1 MAWLKWRTATHH
13 REDIMA
19 TTERQEQN
27 QNPRKRAGVAEIDPV
42 CGMKVEGNNPDL
54 SVKYEGKQYRFCSQI
69 CQDRFRSDP
78 EQFAI

>member
-1 MAWLKWRTATHH
+1 
-13 REDIMA
+13 MA

-27 QNPRKRAGVAEIDPV
+27 QKPRTPAALGEIDPV

-54 SVKYEGKQYRFCSQI
+54 AVKHEGKEYRFCSKI

-78 EQFAI
+78 EQFAV